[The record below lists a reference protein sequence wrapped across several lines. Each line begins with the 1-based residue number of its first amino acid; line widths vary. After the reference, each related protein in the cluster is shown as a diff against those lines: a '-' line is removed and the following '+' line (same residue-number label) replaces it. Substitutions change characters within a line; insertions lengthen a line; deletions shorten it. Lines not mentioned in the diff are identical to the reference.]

1 MAMPSGTCTAPR
13 LSQPSSAGTQQ
24 SSSAGS
30 VCPRSC
36 HRWLVDNLLSGG
48 LPSTRQHHLSMYTGF
63 FKRLHT
69 SSVLEVR
76 QMVHYCMSDMRT
88 TTARNITRICR
99 EHNLEVSS
107 VTPEAVKRAWKLRNC
122 QPDDEWK
129 LGVLRDMLGEWMEL
143 RAAVE
148 EEEEQGRTLSHYIL
162 IICEM

>member
-1 MAMPSGTCTAPR
+1 
-13 LSQPSSAGTQQ
+13 
-24 SSSAGS
+24 
-30 VCPRSC
+30 
-36 HRWLVDNLLSGG
+36 
-48 LPSTRQHHLSMYTGF
+48 MYTGF

-107 VTPEAVKRAWKLRNC
+107 VTPAAVKRAWKLRNC

-129 LGVLRDMLGEWMEL
+129 LGVLRDMLGEWTEL
-143 RAAVE
+143 RAP
-148 EEEEQGRTLSHYIL
+148 GRRRRSRGGHPPITYSSSVRCSYV
-162 IICEM
+162 ICSLR